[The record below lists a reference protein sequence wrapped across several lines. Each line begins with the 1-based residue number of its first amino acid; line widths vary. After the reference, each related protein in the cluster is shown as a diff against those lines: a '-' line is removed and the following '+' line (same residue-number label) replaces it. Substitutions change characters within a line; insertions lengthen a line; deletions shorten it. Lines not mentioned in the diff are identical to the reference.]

1 MFYQYLYE
9 YIDYIILE
17 RGLSSNTEMAYRSDL
32 CVFIDFLEKNSITS
46 FENITRATLNLF
58 IRELRVNRYASS
70 SITRM
75 IASARGWFRWLI
87 SNEYIQFDPT
97 VSIEQPKL
105 MRKLPKV
112 LSIKEM
118 DLLFD
123 QSFNSMDKAIL
134 ELLYASGLRVSE
146 LVNLKLSNVN
156 LSNGYVRC
164 FGKGSKER
172 IVPIGNESKK
182 ALESYLKER
191 EKSLLKSNKNSE
203 IFFIRENGSF
213 LNRQDVFRFI
223 KDLGKIVNKK
233 ISPHVIRHSFATH
246 LLENGADLR
255 VVQELLGHSDVSTTQ
270 LYTHVS
276 KKRLKDVYFAIN
288 CD

>member
-9 YIDYIILE
+9 YIDYIIIE
-17 RGLSSNTEMAYRSDL
+17 RGLSSNTETAYRSDL

-182 ALESYLKER
+182 ALEIYLKER
-191 EKSLLKSNKNSE
+191 EIALLKSNKNSE

>member
-9 YIDYIILE
+9 YVDYIILE

-32 CVFIDFLEKNSITS
+32 CVFIDFLEKNGITS

-58 IRELRVNRYASS
+58 IRELRVKRYASS

-118 DLLFD
+118 DLLFE